1 METVDRAIGRL
12 GSLPRA
18 IRQPTTRSMTMQS
31 SLGKVF
37 TGLTLVAVLAASGCG
52 GPTGRTSVARTQ
64 PPDPGEVT
72 LKLAEP
78 KNGRSRPV
86 VVVLAENASTETTDF
101 VVPYGVLKE
110 AEVADVVT
118 VSTDPGTVTL
128 VPALRV
134 RADMTLA
141 QFDAETPAGADIVVV
156 PAMKRNDSPDVLN
169 WVRAQA
175 EKGAAFVSICEGAWV
190 IANAGLLEGKS
201 ATTHWFALDSIAK
214 RFPGTT
220 WVRDSRWVVS
230 GNVMTTTGVSASIP
244 ASLALIESIAGRP
257 AAERTAK
264 GLGVNAWT
272 IEHNT
277 SAFSWTAKHVTVA
290 VTNWLAWWR
299 HETVEMP
306 VEGGFD
312 EISMAMAADTWSRT
326 YRSQALA
333 TGASGIVQ
341 SRRGL
346 HIETEVAS
354 SHRHFVL
361 PKPTSANTLAR
372 IEALDAVANRYGDA
386 TADLVAL
393 GLEHRRSKSRHGD

>member
-72 LKLAEP
+72 LNLAEP

-86 VVVLAENASTETTDF
+86 VVVLAENAGTETTDF

-190 IANAGLLEGKS
+190 VANAGLLEGKS

-264 GLGVNAWT
+264 SLGVNAWT

-277 SAFSWTAKHVTVA
+277 SSFSWTAKHVTVA

-346 HIETEVAS
+346 HIETEMAS

-372 IEALDAVANRYGDA
+372 IEALDAVANHYGDA

>member
-86 VVVLAENASTETTDF
+86 VVVLAENAGTETTDF

-190 IANAGLLEGKS
+190 VANAGLLEGKS

-264 GLGVNAWT
+264 SLGVNAWT

-346 HIETEVAS
+346 HIETEMAS

>member
-1 METVDRAIGRL
+1 MAL
-12 GSLPRA
+12 
-18 IRQPTTRSMTMQS
+18 
-31 SLGKVF
+31 
-37 TGLTLVAVLAASGCG
+37 LAASGCG

-64 PPDPGEVT
+64 PPDPGEMN

-78 KNGRSRPV
+78 KNGRARPL
-86 VVVLAENASTETTDF
+86 VVVLAENAGTETTDF
-101 VVPYGVLKE
+101 IVPYGVLKE

-128 VPALRV
+128 IPALRV

-141 QFDAETPAGADIVVV
+141 QFDAETPAGADIVIV

-169 WVRAQA
+169 WVRAQS
-175 EKGAAFVSICEGAWV
+175 EKGAVFVSICEGAWV

-201 ATTHWFALDSIAK
+201 ATTHWFALEPIAK

-299 HETVEMP
+299 HETVEIP
-306 VEGGFD
+306 VEGGID

-326 YRSQALA
+326 YRSQAFA

-346 HIETEVAS
+346 HIETEMAS
-354 SHRHFVL
+354 SHRHFIL
-361 PKPTSANTLAR
+361 PKPTSAKTLAR
-372 IEALDAVANRYGDA
+372 IETLDDVANRYGDA

-393 GLEHRRSKSRHGD
+393 GLEHRSSNSRHGD